1 MGKAKSQQSRA
12 LFLTCELTGL
22 TFLIGR
28 VWKDEGLGERKYNYE
43 LFFDCDSGVF
53 ESLSTLLKSPR
64 EGRLSGAEPHCAY
77 YNTTVKKSQLC
88 Q

>member
-22 TFLIGR
+22 TFLTGR

-43 LFFDCDSGVF
+43 LFFLTVTQVF
-53 ESLSTLLKSPR
+53 LNHSP
-64 EGRLSGAEPHCAY
+64 HF
-77 YNTTVKKSQLC
+77 
-88 Q
+88 